1 MWQKS
6 SDILRKNSGNA
17 GDKLEIIRQNVVT
30 AIAELETGNYSCD
43 SIDIIDKIKL
53 NVGSKKNW
61 QDITLI
67 KEALQT
73 IQKSPTIFKRSPV
86 NPNTFIYTE
95 NRFNTYIFYSV
106 ESDYIQVIDI
116 KGQAQLNEYM

>member
-1 MWQKS
+1 MFNLRLSSKAREYIISQTKYYTFEKKS
-6 SDILRKNSGNA
+6 IQTAKA
-17 GDKLEIIRQNVVT
+17 FRQ
-30 AIAELETGNYSCD
+30 GM
-43 SIDIIDKIKL
+43 
-53 NVGSKKNW
+53 
-61 QDITLI
+61 